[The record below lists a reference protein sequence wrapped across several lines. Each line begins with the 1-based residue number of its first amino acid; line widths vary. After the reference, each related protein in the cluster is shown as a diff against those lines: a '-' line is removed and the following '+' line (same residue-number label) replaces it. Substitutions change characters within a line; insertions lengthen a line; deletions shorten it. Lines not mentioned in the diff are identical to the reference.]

1 MEAGSALSW
10 TGTGEQFE
18 GLSPLGLLFLRSH
31 GKIGLEQSEG
41 AKRSYQLAEH
51 QACYLNQAAVVA

>member
-18 GLSPLGLLFLRSH
+18 GLSPLGPTFLKNPWKNWHETRSQ
-31 GKIGLEQSEG
+31 GPKG
-41 AKRSYQLAEH
+41 SYQLGG
-51 QACYLNQAAVVA
+51 

>member
-18 GLSPLGLLFLRSH
+18 GLSPLCPAFLKKPWKNWPGTRS
-31 GKIGLEQSEG
+31 QG
-41 AKRSYQLAEH
+41 AKRSYQLGGRT
-51 QACYLNQAAVVA
+51 QAAVVA